1 MTTTNMGSEGFQ
13 WFVGKV
19 EDLEDPKQLGRV
31 RVRVFGEHDANVN
44 TEDLPWAIIMMPAY
58 SASAGAV
65 GLSPTGIQIN
75 ALCFGFWLD
84 GREKQKPMLIGTW
97 HKQPGGKE
105 NPEIHDV
112 AKLARGIQ
120 SIKDDPIAPGDY
132 EPGLAYKAK
141 YPHNKVLQTTS
152 GHVVEIDDTPNEE
165 RLHIRHKSGTYVEI
179 DKNGR
184 VVIKTVGNRHDLTK
198 GNSMIYVQGNVSMQ
212 IDGNCNQ
219 VVKGKTTITSQGDL
233 TMGTA
238 GVLNLWG
245 GQGINFKSGTSTT
258 FQSPGG
264 VTITSGGLSV
274 MGAITSAVGVS
285 GTFSTP
291 TGKRVSV
298 NKGMVSNI
306 TDA

>member
-1 MTTTNMGSEGFQ
+1 MTTANMGSEGFQ

-19 EDLEDPKQLGRV
+19 EDLEDPKKLGRI
-31 RVRVFGEHDANVN
+31 RVRVFGEHDENIK
-44 TEDLPWAIIMMPAY
+44 TEDLPWAIVMMPAY

-65 GLSPTGIQIN
+65 GLSPTGIQTN
-75 ALCFGFWLD
+75 ALCVGFWLD
-84 GREKQKPMLIGTW
+84 GYDKQKPMIMGTW
-97 HKQPGGKE
+97 HKIPGGTE
-105 NPEIHDV
+105 NPDIHDV

-120 SIKDDPIAPGDY
+120 SIKDDKIAPGDY

-152 GHVVEIDDTPNEE
+152 GHVVEIDDTPGEE
-165 RLHIRHKSGTYVEI
+165 RLHVRHTSGTYVEI
-179 DKNGR
+179 DKSGR

-198 GNSMIYVQGNVSMQ
+198 GNSMVYVQGNVSMQ
-212 IDGNCNQ
+212 IDGDCTQLVN
-219 VVKGKTTITSQGDL
+219 GKTTITSQGDL
-233 TMGTA
+233 TLGTA

-245 GQGINFKSGTSTT
+245 SRGINFKSGTSST
-258 FQSPGG
+258 FQTPGG
-264 VTITSGGLSV
+264 VSIVSGGLSV

-285 GTFSTP
+285 GTFSTV
-291 TGKRVSV
+291 TGGRVSV